1 MSNVITGNPIVIDS
15 AGATVIVSNHFKV
28 HAIIW
33 DPVTAIANAEA
44 ISIKDKNGIA
54 KYSRTYTTGD
64 LLNETILFF
73 AEPVLF
79 DGLIVDVLA
88 HGKLYIYL
96 HDNNNLRAT

>member
-1 MSNVITGNPIVIDS
+1 MSNVITGNPIVIDTQ
-15 AGATVIVSNHFKV
+15 AATVVVANQFRV

-33 DPVTAIANAEA
+33 DPVTAIANSDA
-44 ISIKDKNGIA
+44 ISVKDKNGVV

-73 AEPVLF
+73 SKPVLF
-79 DGLIVDVLA
+79 DGLIVDALT

-96 HDNNNLRAT
+96 VDNNNLKAS